1 MLRHADVRNAV
12 GVGVTISANG
22 NASPTIEASS
32 NSASVLTATAAPD
45 LPQSRRLVG
54 STSVQFADS
63 GAGGTYTASVPA
75 NGLAY
80 DRLAQ
85 AGAYSVLGNGSSSTG
100 NVTAIN
106 AAADGRYLGRAA
118 GAVAFKTIEDS
129 ELPAT
134 LARTSSGSFTATLTG
149 CTTTV
154 TGTAYWA
161 KAGSLVTL
169 QLPLLAGTS
178 NANTCTVTGLPAAIQ
193 PTRVQ
198 EYIVVLIR
206 DNSVYANGLASIS
219 TGGIITLYPG
229 PALSA
234 TAWTAANAKGVEGV
248 VISYQLT

>member
-1 MLRHADVRNAV
+1 
-12 GVGVTISANG
+12 
-22 NASPTIEASS
+22 
-32 NSASVLTATAAPD
+32 
-45 LPQSRRLVG
+45 
-54 STSVQFADS
+54 
-63 GAGGTYTASVPA
+63 
-75 NGLAY
+75 
-80 DRLAQ
+80 
-85 AGAYSVLGNGSSSTG
+85 VLGNGSGSTG
-100 NVTAIN
+100 NIAAIA

-118 GAVAFKTIEDS
+118 GSVAFKAIEDA

-134 LARTSSGSFTATLTG
+134 LARTSSGTFTATLTG

-154 TGTAYWA
+154 TATAWWA

-193 PTRVQ
+193 PARVQ
-198 EYIVVLIR
+198 EYIVVLTR

-219 TGGIITLYPG
+219 TGGVITLYPG

-234 TAWTAANAKGVEGV
+234 TAWTAANAKGLEGV